1 MEAALADNR
10 AMSLRLA
17 EELKRTSG
25 RSSERIDPNQ
35 LKLFLGELR
44 QEQQPAAD
52 NDDAQEVPNE
62 PPPLKPK
69 SSKDRRRARRP
80 LPDDLPR
87 EEVRLVPTPE
97 QLEGKNSMR
106 KIGEERSEALEYE
119 PARFKV
125 IEYIRETW
133 SNVDGNIVTAPA
145 PLKIIDKG
153 LPGVG
158 LLTHVLLSKF
168 LDHCPLARLSRVF
181 ARGGVEL
188 HRNRLVDW
196 VAATAFLL
204 EPLARR
210 IHELAMLSHVLQ
222 VDDTHLKVLDRK
234 ASKNIKRGHLWVLV
248 GDQAFV
254 SFRYTENWTAELADE
269 FLGPRIGWMQVDGY
283 GGYESIAKDRPLL
296 LVGCWM
302 HARRYLVKALD
313 AKDVRA
319 AEPLDIIK
327 RMCEVEAASKL
338 AEDTHAQRYERRF
351 KELVPLLD
359 ELEQWKEDNRGVAPP
374 NEPLG
379 RAWTYLDNHWKIL
392 RVVEKDGALKLDNGE
407 VERVIRGPAMG
418 RRNWLFAGSDEGAK
432 RAAIVLTVLKTAKRA
447 GVDLRAYLMDVL
459 TKIAGGW
466 KQARLDELLP
476 HRWQAPASA

>member
-1 MEAALADNR
+1 MTPPAPSEPDLDVVVETMGRLFDEGKKELLLDTMRSVMETALADNR
-10 AMSLRLA
+10 AVSLRLA
-17 EELKRTSG
+17 EELKRTYG

-44 QEQQPAAD
+44 QEQQREAAPEPTEEM
-52 NDDAQEVPNE
+52 ACE
-62 PPPLKPK
+62 PPPPKPK
-69 SSKDRRRARRP
+69 SNKERRRARRP
-80 LPDDLPR
+80 LPATLPR
-87 EEVRLVPTPE
+87 EQVRLVPTPE
-97 QLEGKNSMR
+97 QLEGNDSMT
-106 KIGEERSEALEYE
+106 KIGEERSEVLEYE

-133 SNVDGNIVTAPA
+133 SNGNGDIVTAAA

-158 LLTHVLLSKF
+158 LLTHVLLAKF
-168 LDHCPLARLSRVF
+168 VDHCPLARLCKVF
-181 ARGGVEL
+181 ARDGVEL

-210 IHELAMLSHVLQ
+210 IHALAMQSHVLQ

-234 ASKNIKRGHLWVLV
+234 ASKNIKRGHLWALV

-254 SFRYTENWTAELADE
+254 SFRYTENWTAKLADE
-269 FLGPRIGWMQVDGY
+269 FLGSRIGWMQVDGY

-327 RMCEVEAASKL
+327 RMYEVEAAPPV
-338 AEDTHAQRYERRF
+338 
-351 KELVPLLD
+351 VPS
-359 ELEQWKEDNRGVAPP
+359 NGPPSSRPNGAPSVP
-374 NEPLG
+374 P
-379 RAWTYLDNHWKIL
+379 TSS
-392 RVVEKDGALKLDNGE
+392 
-407 VERVIRGPAMG
+407 P
-418 RRNWLFAGSDEGAK
+418 S
-432 RAAIVLTVLKTAKRA
+432 
-447 GVDLRAYLMDVL
+447 
-459 TKIAGGW
+459 
-466 KQARLDELLP
+466 
-476 HRWQAPASA
+476 SC